1 MTVLVVNFCIIWSVP
16 RKVTHTSDMT
26 LNTIFRAGLYHGPWS
41 RTMEDDGM
49 FPWSDF
55 LQNKK
60 YKAFAPLLMCKP
72 HVGQEEWPRT
82 QKRRN
87 ALIFSNI
94 CPKGALL
101 KLQKESS
108 LTILLSSLVFIFSS
122 PEEISSKFYVNNILP
137 WAPAFF
143 SMRAPLL
150 PLAPQNPL
158 DHASEQYS
166 LLETT
171 NSMVTLT
178 FLSLVW
184 TEVVQGQVQQ
194 PITCFTRPWD
204 NFMVHG
210 VNNPLV
216 FPSHRN
222 QRMPSKYLVLKLPS
236 RDNLTSQKMVS

>member
-1 MTVLVVNFCIIWSVP
+1 MLTTFLC
-16 RKVTHTSDMT
+16 
-26 LNTIFRAGLYHGPWS
+26 HGP
-41 RTMEDDGM
+41 
-49 FPWSDF
+49 
-55 LQNKK
+55 
-60 YKAFAPLLMCKP
+60 
-72 HVGQEEWPRT
+72 
-82 QKRRN
+82 
-87 ALIFSNI
+87 
-94 CPKGALL
+94 
-101 KLQKESS
+101 
-108 LTILLSSLVFIFSS
+108 LSFTTWVS
-122 PEEISSKFYVNNILP
+122 
-137 WAPAFF
+137 
-143 SMRAPLL
+143 LL

-236 RDNLTSQKMVS
+236 CDNLTSQKMVSWKAWRTTVYHESYKSRIGGSCRHSLLLDFITFIIIYLSIYSDYFNSGT